1 MGRWGQW
8 AHRNNQEVII
18 VPKSTAYIV
27 ASGIDY
33 QYRFCGVTEIEYNFA
48 LNIDAD
54 TSQGGDI
61 INGARRL
68 PNQIRL
74 SVVETDVQ
82 ASPGWAASMLS
93 ALDSI
98 RRNRVLCT
106 VCTSMGTWTDMLLSE
121 ITATQDE
128 SNQYGWAGDIVFM
141 QYIPRS
147 VQYYTDSSGGGGAGG
162 GSTTTSTRKTSNNS
176 STKRNTGTKAAA
188 AIVSGDAVAAILNR
202 AGISG

>member
-1 MGRWGQW
+1 MPQ
-8 AHRNNQEVII
+8 
-18 VPKSTAYIV
+18 STAYII

-33 QYRFCGVTEIEYNFA
+33 TYRFCGVTEIEYNFA

-74 SVVETDVQ
+74 SVVETDV
-82 ASPGWAASMLS
+82 ASQPGWAASMLA

-98 RRNRVLCT
+98 RRNRVLCR
-106 VCTSMGTWTDMLLSE
+106 VVTSMGSWENMLLSE

-128 SNQYGWAGDIVFM
+128 ANQYGWAGDIVFM

-147 VQYYTDSSGGGGAGG
+147 EQYYTDTSGGGGAST
-162 GSTTTSTRKTSNNS
+162 GSSVSSTRKTQNNS
-176 STKRNTGTKAAA
+176 STKNNTGTKAAA
-188 AIVSGDAVAAILNR
+188 STVSSAAASAVSGALATVLGR
-202 AGISG
+202 AGITGGTLLSAASGR

>member
-1 MGRWGQW
+1 MS
-8 AHRNNQEVII
+8 
-18 VPKSTAYIV
+18 KSTAYII
-27 ASGIDY
+27 ATGIDY
-33 QYRFCGVTEIEYNFA
+33 TYRFCGVTEIEYNFA

-74 SVVETDVQ
+74 SVVETDVSSQ
-82 ASPGWAASMLS
+82 PGWSASMLS

-98 RRNRVLCT
+98 RRNRVLCR
-106 VCTSMGTWTDMLLSE
+106 VVTSMGSWENMLLSE

-128 SNQYGWAGDIVFM
+128 SNQYGWAGDLVFM

-147 VQYYTDSSGGGGAGG
+147 EQYYTDTSGGGGAST
-162 GSTTTSTRKTSNNS
+162 GSSTTSTRKTNNNS
-176 STKRNTGTKAAA
+176 STKKNTGTKAAA
-188 AIVSGDAVAAILNR
+188 STVSSAAASAVSGALATVLGR
-202 AGISG
+202 AGITSGTLYKI

>member
-1 MGRWGQW
+1 M
-8 AHRNNQEVII
+8 
-18 VPKSTAYIV
+18 PKSTAYFT
-27 ASGIDY
+27 AEGINY
-33 QYRFCGVTEIEYNFA
+33 TYRFCGVTEIEYNFA

-61 INGARRL
+61 INEARRL

-74 SVVETDVQ
+74 SVVETDVE

-98 RRNRVLCT
+98 RRNRVLCRLT
-106 VCTSMGTWTDMLLSE
+106 TDMGSWDRMFIAE

-128 SNQYGWAGDIVFM
+128 MNQYGWAGDVVFT

-147 VQYYTDSSGGGGAGG
+147 EQYYSEEVAISTTAT
-162 GSTTTSTRKTSNNS
+162 TTTSTRRTTNNS
-176 STKRNTGTKAAA
+176 STKKNTGTKAAA
-188 AIVSGDAVAAILNR
+188 TSATAGAISAITKLAGAGGGALRLIVAK
-202 AGISG
+202 

>member
-1 MGRWGQW
+1 MAQ
-8 AHRNNQEVII
+8 
-18 VPKSTAYIV
+18 STAYVI

-33 QYRFCGVTEIEYNFA
+33 TYRFCGVTEIEYNFA

-74 SVVETDVQ
+74 SVVETDV
-82 ASPGWAASMLS
+82 ASQPGWAASMLA

-106 VCTSMGTWTDMLLSE
+106 VCTSMGTWSNMLLSE

-128 SNQYGWAGDIVFM
+128 ANQYGWAGDLVFM

-147 VQYYTDSSGGGGAGG
+147 EQYYTDTSGGGGSGG
-162 GSTTTSTRKTSNNS
+162 GSSATSTRKTNNNS
-176 STKRNTGTKAAA
+176 STKKNTGTKAAVTSA
-188 AIVSGDAVAAILNR
+188 TAGALSTILNR
-202 AGISG
+202 AGIAGPGGTMLLMTK

>member
-1 MGRWGQW
+1 M
-8 AHRNNQEVII
+8 A
-18 VPKSTAYIV
+18 KSTAYII
-27 ASGIDY
+27 AEGIDY
-33 QYRFCGVTEIEYNFA
+33 TYRFCGVTEIEYNFA

-74 SVVETDVQ
+74 SVVETDV
-82 ASPGWAASMLS
+82 ASQSGWAASMLA

-98 RRNRVLCT
+98 RRNRVLCR
-106 VCTSMGTWTDMLLSE
+106 VVTSMGSWENMLLSE

-128 SNQYGWAGDIVFM
+128 ENQYGWAGDIVFM

-147 VQYYTDSSGGGGAGG
+147 EQYYTDTSGGGGGSGGG
-162 GSTTTSTRKTSNNS
+162 GSTATSTRKTQNNS
-176 STKRNTGTKAAA
+176 STKKNTGTKAAA
-188 AIVSGDAVAAILNR
+188 STVSSAAASAVSGALATVLGR
-202 AGISG
+202 AGITGGTLYKS

>member
-1 MGRWGQW
+1 M
-8 AHRNNQEVII
+8 
-18 VPKSTAYIV
+18 PKSTAYFT
-27 ASGIDY
+27 AQGINY
-33 QYRFCGVTEIEYNFA
+33 TYRFCGVTEIEYNFA

-74 SVVETDVQ
+74 SVVETDVSSQ
-82 ASPGWAASMLS
+82 PGWSASMLS

-98 RRNRVLCT
+98 RRNRVLCR
-106 VCTSMGTWTDMLLSE
+106 VVTSMGSWENMLLSE

-147 VQYYTDSSGGGGAGG
+147 EQYYTDTSGGGGSGG
-162 GSTTTSTRKTSNNS
+162 GSSAASTRKTNNNS
-176 STKRNTGTKAAA
+176 STRKNTGTKAAVNMVGNTA
-188 AIVSGDAVAAILNR
+188 AAVSSALASVLGR
-202 AGISG
+202 AGITGGTLYKS

>member
-1 MGRWGQW
+1 MIQ
-8 AHRNNQEVII
+8 
-18 VPKSTAYIV
+18 STAYIL

-33 QYRFCGVTEIEYNFA
+33 RYRFCGVTEIEYNFA

-74 SVVETDVQ
+74 SVVETDV
-82 ASPGWAASMLS
+82 SVRPGWAAAMLS

-106 VCTSMGTWTDMLLSE
+106 VVTSLGTWSNMLLSE

-128 SNQYGWAGDIVFM
+128 TNQYGWAGDLVFM

-147 VQYYTDSSGGGGAGG
+147 EQYYADTSGGGGAAG
-162 GSTTTSTRKTSNNS
+162 GSGASSTRRTSNNS
-176 STKRNTGTKAAA
+176 STKKNTGTKAAA
-188 AIVSGDAVAAILNR
+188 SVVSGGALTALLSR
-202 AGISG
+202 AGIT

>member
-1 MGRWGQW
+1 M
-8 AHRNNQEVII
+8 
-18 VPKSTAYIV
+18 PKSTAYFT
-27 ASGIDY
+27 AEGINY
-33 QYRFCGVTEIEYNFA
+33 TYRFCWVTEIEYNFA

-61 INGARRL
+61 INEARRL

-74 SVVETDVQ
+74 SVVETDVE

-98 RRNRVLCT
+98 RRNRVLCRLT
-106 VCTSMGTWTDMLLSE
+106 TDMGSWDKMFISE

-128 SNQYGWAGDIVFM
+128 INQYGWAGDVVFT

-147 VQYYTDSSGGGGAGG
+147 EQYYSGSEAAKSTAGTAS
-162 GSTTTSTRKTSNNS
+162 STTTSTRKTTNNS
-176 STKRNTGTKAAA
+176 STKKNTGTKAAA
-188 AIVSGDAVAAILNR
+188 TSATAGAVAAVVNL
-202 AGISG
+202 AGAGGGALRLIAAK

>member
-1 MGRWGQW
+1 M
-8 AHRNNQEVII
+8 
-18 VPKSTAYIV
+18 PKSTAYFT
-27 ASGIDY
+27 AEGINY
-33 QYRFCGVTEIEYNFA
+33 TYRFCGVTEIEYNFA

-74 SVVETDVQ
+74 SVVETDV
-82 ASPGWAASMLS
+82 ASQSGWSASMLA

-98 RRNRVLCT
+98 RRNRVLCR
-106 VCTSMGTWTDMLLSE
+106 VVTSMGSWENMLLSE

-128 SNQYGWAGDIVFM
+128 ENQYGWAGDVVFM

-147 VQYYTDSSGGGGAGG
+147 EQYYSDTSGGGGGYGGG
-162 GSTTTSTRKTSNNS
+162 GSTATSTRKTENNS
-176 STKRNTGTKAAA
+176 SIKRNTGTKAAA
-188 AIVSGDAVAAILNR
+188 STVSSAAASAFSGALATVLGR
-202 AGISG
+202 AGITSGTLYKI

>member
-1 MGRWGQW
+1 M
-8 AHRNNQEVII
+8 
-18 VPKSTAYIV
+18 PKSTAYFT
-27 ASGIDY
+27 AEGINY
-33 QYRFCGVTEIEYNFA
+33 TYRFCGVTEIEYNFA

-54 TSQGGDI
+54 TSRGGDI

-82 ASPGWAASMLS
+82 ASPGWSAAMLS

-106 VCTSMGTWTDMLLSE
+106 VVTTMGTWYNMLLSE

-128 SNQYGWAGDIVFM
+128 KNQYGWAGDIVFM

-147 VQYYTDSSGGGGAGG
+147 EQYYSDTSGGGGAGG
-162 GSTTTSTRKTSNNS
+162 GSGATSTRKTQNNS
-176 STKRNTGTKAAA
+176 SIKKNTGTKAAA
-188 AIVSGDAVAAILNR
+188 AVANGGEVIAILNR
-202 AGISG
+202 AGITV